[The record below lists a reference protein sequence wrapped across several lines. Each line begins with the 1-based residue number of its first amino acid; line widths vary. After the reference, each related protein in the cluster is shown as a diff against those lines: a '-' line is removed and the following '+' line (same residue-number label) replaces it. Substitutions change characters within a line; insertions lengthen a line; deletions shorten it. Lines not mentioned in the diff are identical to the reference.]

1 MNDHLTH
8 SGPATVNVE
17 IPYEGRN
24 YVVKVFS
31 SSFSFVFFSLT
42 PFFSVP
48 SEEFSA
54 IMKKELIR
62 LYVRYVRA
70 NASVFSQS
78 YEFFFRMLIVAFVL
92 R

>member
-8 SGPATVNVE
+8 SGPAMVNVK

-31 SSFSFVFFSLT
+31 FVF
-42 PFFSVP
+42 SVS
-48 SEEFSA
+48 SEEISA
-54 IMKKELIR
+54 IMKKELIL
-62 LYVRYVRA
+62 LYVRYVQA
-70 NASVFSQS
+70 NASVFDCI
-78 YEFFFRMLIVAFVL
+78 FFFVLIVAFVI

>member
-8 SGPATVNVE
+8 SGPATVNVK

-31 SSFSFVFFSLT
+31 FVF
-42 PFFSVP
+42 SVS
-48 SEEFSA
+48 SEEISA

-62 LYVRYVRA
+62 LYVRYVQA
-70 NASVFSQS
+70 NASVFDCI
-78 YEFFFRMLIVAFVL
+78 FFCVDCGFR
-92 R
+92 